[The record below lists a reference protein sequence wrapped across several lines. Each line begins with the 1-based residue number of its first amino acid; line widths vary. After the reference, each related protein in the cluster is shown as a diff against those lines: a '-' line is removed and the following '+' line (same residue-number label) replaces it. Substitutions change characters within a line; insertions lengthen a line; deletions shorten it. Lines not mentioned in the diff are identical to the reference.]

1 MGVLSRIAGAV
12 GFKSA
17 PQPRPFEDVIARL
30 DGGLQS
36 AGMMPVTSTQAMQ
49 VATVMACVRVIANG
63 CATPKLHVFR
73 EKRDGTR
80 ELATNIPE
88 YRLLNRRP
96 NEWQTSF
103 EFRRMMTMHAALT
116 GNAVAVKVRV
126 GNRVRELIPVR
137 PGFFD
142 IRKVGRYLFEY
153 RIWDEYGPVGVFGPS
168 DVFHLPNWQWEDV
181 EGLDA
186 LNLARNAI
194 GLSVAA
200 ESTQA
205 SLFANGGRPA
215 GILTTQANMS
225 PEAID
230 RLRSSW
236 AAFSA
241 NKRLGTAILDGG
253 FKYEQIAMSGVDS
266 QHLETRRFQVEEI
279 CRAFDVFPIMIG
291 HSDKAATFA
300 SSEAFFGAHLK
311 HTLAP
316 WHELWIERLD
326 EFVLDGSGPLF
337 VEFDTRYLTS
347 GSMKDRAVWARTM
360 AEMGIY
366 TRNELRDEE
375 GKDPRPGLDDPLTP
389 MNMNGGPAAT
399 APQTTEDPEEGD
411 DDDDTEAGTA

>member
-1 MGVLSRIAGAV
+1 MGVVSRIAGAL
-12 GFKSA
+12 GFKSS
-17 PQPRPFEDVIARL
+17 PQPRPFEEVMARL
-30 DGGLQS
+30 DGGLGGS
-36 AGMMPVTSTQAMQ
+36 ALVPVTSSQAMQ

-63 CATPKLHVFR
+63 CATPRLHVYR
-73 EKRDGTR
+73 ERRDGTR

-116 GNAVAVKVRV
+116 GNGLAVKVRV

-142 IRKVGRYLFEY
+142 IRKVARYQVEY
-153 RIWDEYGPVGVFGPS
+153 RVWDEFGMIGTFGPQ

-186 LNLARNAI
+186 LKLARNAI
-194 GLSVAA
+194 GLSMAA
-200 ESTQA
+200 EATQA

-215 GILTTQANMS
+215 GILTSDKTLT
-225 PEAID
+225 PEGID
-230 RLRSSW
+230 RLKDGWRT
-236 AAFSA
+236 FTQG
-241 NKRLGTAILDGG
+241 NRLGTAILDNG
-253 FKYEQIAMSGVDS
+253 FKYEQIAMTGVDA

-279 CRAFDVFPIMIG
+279 CRAFDVFPLMIG
-291 HSDKAATFA
+291 HSDKTATFA

-316 WHELWIERLD
+316 WHTLWTQRLD
-326 EFVLDGSGPLF
+326 EFVLDGAGPLF
-337 VEFDTRYLTS
+337 VEFDTRYLTA
-347 GSMKDRAVWARTM
+347 GSMADRAQWARTM

-375 GKDPRPGLDDPLTP
+375 GKDPLPGLDDPLTP
-389 MNMNGGPAAT
+389 LNMTGAT
-399 APQTTEDPEEGD
+399 GTDPQEGED
-411 DDDDTEAGTA
+411 DDETDPRTP